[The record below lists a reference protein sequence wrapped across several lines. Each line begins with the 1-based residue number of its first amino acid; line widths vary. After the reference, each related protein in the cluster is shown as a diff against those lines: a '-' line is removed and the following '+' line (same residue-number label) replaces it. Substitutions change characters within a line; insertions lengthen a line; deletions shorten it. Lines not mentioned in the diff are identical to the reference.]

1 MIHLL
6 DCDSAEKSLCA
17 TMHASHVAVVCI
29 LTQSQLT
36 NRDGLLYKPFVL
48 YYMNLQLEIKF
59 RIDLLFLNDDQEN
72 SPKIILLP
80 TIPFLLK
87 L

>member
-36 NRDGLLYKPFVL
+36 NRDGLLYKPFLSIL
-48 YYMNLQLEIKF
+48 YEFPARNKVQ
-59 RIDLLFLNDDQEN
+59 Q
-72 SPKIILLP
+72 
-80 TIPFLLK
+80 
-87 L
+87 